1 MLTTRSYTISFSY
14 TIQQALKM
22 LRTPELKP
30 YIINIKAPPFERLK
44 ETRHRAYAR
53 STFDETSS
61 RSFTVSSS
69 HLLFRSEFLNI
80 LTKYHQKVERRI
92 SKEFWPC
99 IFGKP
104 DIEHVVLGRF
114 WRHLLFPKYERFYQI
129 SSKFWIENI
138 SY

>member
-1 MLTTRSYTISFSY
+1 MKLQTITKKLCNPATLLTTRSY

-61 RSFTVSSS
+61 RSFTVSSI
-69 HLLFRSEFLNI
+69 HLLFRSEFLKNSD
-80 LTKYHQKVERRI
+80 H
-92 SKEFWPC
+92 
-99 IFGKP
+99 IFLKMFLEGS
-104 DIEHVVLGRF
+104 DDTCF
-114 WRHLLFPKYERFYQI
+114 FPNMNDFIRSLQD
-129 SSKFWIENI
+129 SG
-138 SY
+138 

>member
-1 MLTTRSYTISFSY
+1 MVPY

-61 RSFTVSSS
+61 RSFTVSSI
-69 HLLFRSEFLNI
+69 HLLFLQTVVKFVFSKKATKIEKIFTVD
-80 LTKYHQKVERRI
+80 LT
-92 SKEFWPC
+92 
-99 IFGKP
+99 
-104 DIEHVVLGRF
+104 LTT
-114 WRHLLFPKYERFYQI
+114 
-129 SSKFWIENI
+129 
-138 SY
+138 